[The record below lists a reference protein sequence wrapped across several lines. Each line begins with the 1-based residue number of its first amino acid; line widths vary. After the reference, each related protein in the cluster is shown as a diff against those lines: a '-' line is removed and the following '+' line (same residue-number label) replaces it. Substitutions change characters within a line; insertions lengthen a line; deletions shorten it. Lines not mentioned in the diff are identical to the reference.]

1 MITHKMR
8 EFLDYKAGKLVDKIV
23 NQFLYTR
30 LSISYNGAYYFCMY
44 LFANYF

>member
-23 NQFLYTR
+23 NQFSRFMFFPDR
-30 LSISYNGAYYFCMY
+30 LPCCLKCM
-44 LFANYF
+44 LKK